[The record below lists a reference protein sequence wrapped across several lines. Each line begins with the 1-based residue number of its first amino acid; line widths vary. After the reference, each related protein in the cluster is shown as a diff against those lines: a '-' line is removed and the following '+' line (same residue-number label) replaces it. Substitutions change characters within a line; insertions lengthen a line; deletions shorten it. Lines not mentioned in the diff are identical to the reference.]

1 MADTNSSTENSNA
14 FLEWMR
20 PFMDNEQVD
29 AELEDQLDMFKSEN
43 LTADCELVT
52 NPS

>member
-1 MADTNSSTENSNA
+1 MADTNTQSDNSNP

-20 PFMDNEQVD
+20 PFINDKQKD
-29 AELEDQLDMFKSEN
+29 ANLEDQLDLFKIEN
-43 LTADCELVT
+43 LSHDAQQPI

>member
-1 MADTNSSTENSNA
+1 MAEPNTTSNQSNA

-20 PFMDNEQVD
+20 PFIDDEQVA

-43 LTADCELVT
+43 LATDVE
-52 NPS
+52 

>member
-1 MADTNSSTENSNA
+1 MADTNPSTENSNA

-20 PFMDNEQVD
+20 PFIDNEKVD

-43 LTADCELVT
+43 LVT
-52 NPS
+52 DAE

>member
-1 MADTNSSTENSNA
+1 MADTNPPAENSNA

-20 PFMDNEQVD
+20 PFIDDEQVD

-43 LTADCELVT
+43 LATET
-52 NPS
+52 E

>member
-1 MADTNSSTENSNA
+1 MAEPNTTSNQSNA

-20 PFMDNEQVD
+20 PFIDDEQDEQKD

-43 LTADCELVT
+43 LVT
-52 NPS
+52 ETE

>member
-1 MADTNSSTENSNA
+1 MAEPNTPTENSNA

-20 PFMDNEQVD
+20 PFIDDEQVA

-43 LTADCELVT
+43 LVT
-52 NPS
+52 DAE

>member
-20 PFMDNEQVD
+20 PFIDNEQLD

-43 LTADCELVT
+43 LATET
-52 NPS
+52 E